1 MIKLMKSKGFTL
13 IEILIAMI
21 ILSIA
26 FLGLAGLMIQTTKN
40 NSFGGHITEA
50 ATVAQDKLEELRS
63 TSWVAITAG
72 SDRMSVNGMN
82 FNRNW
87 TIVPNAIVAPYTEP
101 TLNTITIVINW
112 NDQTNHTMRV
122 ISAIANPDPK

>member
-1 MIKLMKSKGFTL
+1 MIKSLNSRGFSL
-13 IEILIAMI
+13 IEILIALI

-26 FLGLAGLMIQTTKN
+26 FLGLAGLMVQTTRN
-40 NSFGGHITEA
+40 NSFGGRITEA
-50 ATVAQDKLEELRS
+50 ATFAQDKLEELRS
-63 TSWVAITAG
+63 TSWVAINSG
-72 SDRMSVNGMN
+72 SDKLSVNGLD
-82 FNRNW
+82 FTRNW
-87 TIVPNAIVAPYTEP
+87 TVVPNAIVAPYTEP

>member
-1 MIKLMKSKGFTL
+1 MIKSMKSKGFTL

-40 NSFGGHITEA
+40 NSFGGRITEA
-50 ATVAQDKLEELRS
+50 ATVAQDKLEELRA

-72 SDRMSVNGMN
+72 SDRISVNGMN

-101 TLNTITIVINW
+101 TLNTITIIINW

>member
-1 MIKLMKSKGFTL
+1 MIKSMKSRGFTL
-13 IEILIAMI
+13 IEVLIAMV

>member
-1 MIKLMKSKGFTL
+1 MIKSKKSKGFTM

-40 NSFGGHITEA
+40 NSFGGRITEA
-50 ATVAQDKLEELRS
+50 ATVAQDKLEELRA

-72 SDRMSVNGMN
+72 SDRINMNGMN

-87 TIVPNAIVAPYTEP
+87 TIVPNSIVAPYTEP
-101 TLNTITIVINW
+101 TLNTITIVVNW

>member
-1 MIKLMKSKGFTL
+1 MINSMKSKGFTL

-40 NSFGGHITEA
+40 NSFGGRITEA
-50 ATVAQDKLEELRS
+50 ATVAQDKLEELRA
-63 TSWVAITAG
+63 TSWVAIAAG
-72 SDRMSVNGMN
+72 SDRINMNGMN

-87 TIVPNAIVAPYTEP
+87 TIVPNDIGTPYTEP
-101 TLNTITIVINW
+101 TLNTITIVVNW
-112 NDQTNHTMRV
+112 NDQTNHTIRV

>member
-1 MIKLMKSKGFTL
+1 MNNSMRSKGFTL

-40 NSFGGHITEA
+40 NSFGGRITEA
-50 ATVAQDKLEELRS
+50 ATVAQDKLEELRA

-72 SDRMSVNGMN
+72 SDRINMNGMN
-82 FNRNW
+82 FTRNW
-87 TIVPNAIVAPYTEP
+87 TVVPNDIVAPYTEP
-101 TLNTITIVINW
+101 TLNTITIVVNW